1 MNISSKGYPQL
12 VCVFVNV
19 EKQQVL
25 MIKKILKKLAILSL
39 IGIFIFPNSVFAAI
53 AFDNALNLGSST
65 TGTTLTVSFTV
76 GSGSNRILFVGA
88 VGNNTGSATDDI
100 TGATYNGVAMT
111 LIDKT
116 FVAADRYRYLFY
128 LINPASGANNVVITS
143 STSDGFKAGSV
154 ASYTGASQTGQPDAN
169 GKNQDTNNTLTTTA
183 TVVASNSWTIMAGGV
198 GGGTAVASTGS
209 TLRDTATNI
218 GMFDSNGIVSTGSH
232 SMTII
237 TSDSPTTHPIMGVM
251 ASFSPAAA
259 TSAPSITSDL
269 ILFGDW

>member
-1 MNISSKGYPQL
+1 MKNL
-12 VCVFVNV
+12 
-19 EKQQVL
+19 
-25 MIKKILKKLAILSL
+25 LKKLAIFSL
-39 IGIFIFPNSVFAAI
+39 IGVFIFPNSVFAAI

-65 TGTTLTVSFTV
+65 VGTTLTTSFTV
-76 GSGSNRILFVGA
+76 GAGSNRILFVGA
-88 VGNNTGSATDDI
+88 VGDNTGSATDDI

-128 LINPASGANNVVITS
+128 LVNPASGANNVVITS
-143 STSDGFKAGSV
+143 STNGGFKAGAV
-154 ASYTGASQTGQPDAN
+154 ASYTGASQTGQPDAS

-183 TVVASNSWTIMAGGV
+183 TVVASNSWMIMAGGV

-218 GMFDSNGIVSTGSH
+218 GMFDSNGTVATGSQ
-232 SMTII
+232 SMTIV
-237 TSDSPTTHPIMGVM
+237 TSDSPTTHPIMGIM
-251 ASFSPAAA
+251 ASFSPAIAA
-259 TSAPSITSDL
+259 TSPSIESDL